1 MFILRKLYGS
11 GKMLPQ
17 NDIFDPQ
24 HFSTLTNKDQL
35 QPFKRNRRLYYF
47 TGFIF
52 LLVLEVL
59 IAARVQDDFVRPYL
73 GDYLVVILLY
83 CLLMA
88 AIRFSVLQ
96 GLIAVLIFS
105 FSVEFFQLINIV
117 KVLQYQPPKMI
128 MIVLGSSFSIW
139 DLLAYSLGLV
149 TCLLIELYRN
159 RIISRQRNSVNT

>member
-1 MFILRKLYGS
+1 M
-11 GKMLPQ
+11 PE

-24 HFSTLTNKDQL
+24 HFSTLMNKEQL
-35 QPFKRNRRLYYF
+35 QPLKRNSRLHYF
-47 TGFIF
+47 TGFLF
-52 LLVLEVL
+52 LLVIEIL

-88 AIRFSVLQ
+88 VTRLSVLQ

-128 MIVLGSSFSIW
+128 MIVLGSSFSAR
-139 DLLAYSLGLV
+139 DLLAYVLGLV
-149 TCLLIELYRN
+149 TC
-159 RIISRQRNSVNT
+159 S